1 VNLALVSKIPKHKP
15 IFPALIFETAART
28 AGVTGY
34 LQVGAR
40 LAANNLKISQGGFSV
55 KRSWIKLFHHE
66 MSFLQN

>member
-40 LAANNLKISQGGFSV
+40 LAGAWLIEIE
-55 KRSWIKLFHHE
+55 RIFHT
-66 MSFLQN
+66 FPFCK